1 MAQTTPDEDQFLTE
15 PRPTHITAKQIALV
29 IAQGGIS
36 LALIIWVLR
45 DVQLHE
51 AFAVM
56 RTARLP
62 FLLGSFLLLF
72 VTYFLRAHRWR
83 VLLKAQGAQARVS
96 FLVLS
101 YIISSFFNTFLPST
115 IGGDLFRIYDSLRLG
130 IGKTSAATVVLVD
143 RLSGTVALTIF
154 AAGAFLAS
162 PHIAATLPALLRWL
176 GAGTLGGLL
185 VMWLVFLPPLRV
197 KDFLAKVT
205 TPSLRWGQ
213 RLAQRVF
220 LAFEA
225 FKQQKG
231 TLGSVLGLSLLL
243 QGTIIFRHYLIALAL
258 GLAAPLSDFALT
270 IPLALFILMV
280 PVSINGIGL
289 RENVFVFFFALLGI
303 AKPQALA
310 FSWLV
315 YGTAVLH
322 GLLGGILYA
331 FRPLPLFS
339 PKPTEPER

>member
-1 MAQTTPDEDQFLTE
+1 MVQPPPEEEHCLTA
-15 PRPTHITAKQIALV
+15 PRSTRLASQRIALLV
-29 IAQGGIS
+29 VQGGIS
-36 LALIIWVLR
+36 LALIVWILR

-51 AFAVM
+51 ALEVM
-56 RTARLP
+56 QTTRLS
-62 FLLGSFLLLF
+62 FLLGSSVLYF
-72 VTYFLRAHRWR
+72 VTYLLRAYRWR

-96 FLVLS
+96 FLVFS
-101 YIISSFFNTFLPST
+101 YMISSFFNTFLPST
-115 IGGDLFRIYDSLRLG
+115 LGGDLFRVYDSLQLG

-162 PHIAATLPALLRWL
+162 PHIATTLPALLRWL
-176 GAGTLGGLL
+176 GVGTLGGLL

-205 TPSLRWGQ
+205 TPSLQWGQ
-213 RLAQRVF
+213 RLAQRIF

-225 FKQQKG
+225 FKHQKG
-231 TLGSVLGLSLLL
+231 TLGAVLGWSLLL
-243 QGTIIFRHYLIALAL
+243 QGTIILRHYLIALAL
-258 GLAAPLSDFALT
+258 GLTAPLSDFVLL

-310 FSWLV
+310 FSWLI
-315 YGTAVLH
+315 YGTTVLH

-331 FRPLPLFS
+331 LRPLPLFS
-339 PKPTEPER
+339 PKPAEPER